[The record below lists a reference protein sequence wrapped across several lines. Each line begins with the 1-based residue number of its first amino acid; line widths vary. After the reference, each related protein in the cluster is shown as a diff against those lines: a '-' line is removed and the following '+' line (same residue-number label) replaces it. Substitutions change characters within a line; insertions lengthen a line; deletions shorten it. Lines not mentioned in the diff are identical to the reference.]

1 MVNDDD
7 KKYVN
12 EVVWRDYSKDD
23 SLEEILVDVVDD
35 MGEYHNSLYKI
46 RTHDEFV
53 VAWVSK
59 DLDNFM
65 YYFYNFSSLYTCL
78 TKRKNLK
85 S

>member
-12 EVVWRDYSKDD
+12 EVVWKDYSKDD

-35 MGEYHNSLYKI
+35 MGEYHNTLYKI

-53 VAWVSK
+53 VAWISK
-59 DLDNFM
+59 DLDNIDFQAECW
-65 YYFYNFSSLYTCL
+65 YWYEVTHHL
-78 TKRKNLK
+78 
-85 S
+85 

>member
-1 MVNDDD
+1 MVDDDD

-35 MGEYHNSLYKI
+35 MGEYHNTLYKI

-53 VAWVSK
+53 VVWVSK
-59 DLDNFM
+59 DLDNIDFQAEC
-65 YYFYNFSSLYTCL
+65 LYWYEVTHHL
-78 TKRKNLK
+78 
-85 S
+85 